1 MTLNMQLSYYV
12 TEQCEEKYIPN
23 IKDKTSAPEKTK
35 F

>member
-12 TEQCEEKYIPN
+12 REQCEEKNIPN
-23 IKDKTSAPEKTK
+23 IKDKTSAPEKSK